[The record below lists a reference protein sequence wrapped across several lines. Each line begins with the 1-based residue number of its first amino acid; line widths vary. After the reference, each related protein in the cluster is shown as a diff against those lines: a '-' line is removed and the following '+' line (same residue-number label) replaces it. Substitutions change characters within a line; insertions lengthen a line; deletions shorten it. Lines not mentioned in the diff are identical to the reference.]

1 MRRFV
6 LVLLGC
12 FAVVGT
18 AVAGFSVAGVMTP
31 QKAAVTTNVT
41 VTAIDELFTLS
52 QDNAPVGTV
61 VFTITNNGD
70 EQHDF
75 AIAGQTTPLI
85 SHGQTVT
92 LTVNF
97 TVAKDYP
104 YLCNVGEH
112 AIHGMQGLFHVT
124 GTSVTTTST
133 TTKATTTTTTP
144 PPPTTN
150 VAVAAKEFHFT
161 LKGTTNKVV
170 KTYKNVKVKYRLKKN
185 GKYVK
190 VNGKYVWRTKTV
202 RKLVKTTTIQSVPAG
217 VVHFTVTNTGS
228 IPHNF
233 VIGGE
238 QTLVLAAG
246 KSQTLDVTFTAG
258 KYTYICSIVGHAAA
272 GMKGTLVVNPPV

>member
-1 MRRFV
+1 
-6 LVLLGC
+6 
-12 FAVVGT
+12 
-18 AVAGFSVAGVMTP
+18 MTP
-31 QKAAVTTNVT
+31 KTAAVTTNVN
-41 VTAIDELFTLS
+41 VTMIDEQFQLS

-75 AIAGQTTPLI
+75 AIAGQTTPLV

-124 GTSVTTTST
+124 GTSVTTTA
-133 TTKATTTTTTP
+133 ATTTTTGKTTTAAAPTP
-144 PPPTTN
+144 
-150 VAVAAKEFHFT
+150 VAVSAKEFHFT
-161 LKGTTNKVV
+161 LKGTTNRVV
-170 KTYKNVKVKYRLKKN
+170 KTYKNVKVRYRLKKN

-202 RKLVKTTTIQSVPAG
+202 RKLVKTTTIQSVRNG
-217 VVHFTVTNTGS
+217 VVRFTVTNTGA

-238 QTLVLAAG
+238 QTLVLAPG
-246 KSQTLDVTFTAG
+246 KSQTLDVTFTPG

-272 GMKGTLVVNPPV
+272 GMKGTLVVT

>member
-6 LVLLGC
+6 LVLLVC

-18 AVAGFSVAGVMTP
+18 AVAGFSFAGVMSP
-31 QKAAVTTNVT
+31 KAAAVTTNVT
-41 VTAIDELFTLS
+41 VTAVDEFFTLS

-92 LTVNF
+92 FTVNF
-97 TVAKDYP
+97 TTAKDYP

-112 AIHGMQGLFHVT
+112 AIHGMQGIFHVT
-124 GTSVTTTST
+124 GTSATTSGATTTA
-133 TTKATTTTTTP
+133 ATTTTAAPTP
-144 PPPTTN
+144 
-150 VAVAAKEFHFT
+150 VAVTAREFHFT

-170 KTYKNVKVKYRLKKN
+170 KTYKNVKVKYR
-185 GKYVK
+185 VK
-190 VNGKYVWRTKTV
+190 VKGKFVTKTKTV
-202 RKLVKTTTIQSVPAG
+202 RKLVKTTTIQSVPSG
-217 VVHFTVTNTGS
+217 PVRFTVTNGGT

-238 QTLVLAAG
+238 QTLVLAVG
-246 KSQTLDVTFTAG
+246 KSQTLDVTFTPG

-272 GMKGTLVVNPPV
+272 GMKGTLVVN

>member
-12 FAVVGT
+12 LAVVGT
-18 AVAGFSVAGVMTP
+18 AVAGFAFAAAVSPKTT
-31 QKAAVTTNVT
+31 AVTTNIT
-41 VTAIDELFTLS
+41 VTAVDEVFTLS
-52 QDNAPVGTV
+52 ADNAPVGTV

-92 LTVNF
+92 LTVDF
-97 TVAKDYP
+97 TTAKDYP

-112 AIHGMQGLFHVT
+112 AIHGMQGVFHVT
-124 GTSVTTTST
+124 GTSVTTTR
-133 TTKATTTTTTP
+133 ATTTTGKTTTAAA
-144 PPPTTN
+144 PTP
-150 VAVAAKEFHFT
+150 VAVSAKEFHFT
-161 LKGTTNKVV
+161 LKGTTNRVV
-170 KTYKNVKVKYRLKKN
+170 KTYKNVKVRYRLKKN

-202 RKLVKTTTIQSVPAG
+202 RKLVKTTTIQSVPNG
-217 VVHFTVTNTGS
+217 VVRFTVTNTGA

-238 QTLVLAAG
+238 QTLVLAPG
-246 KSQTLDVTFTAG
+246 KSQTLDVTFTPG

-272 GMKGTLVVNPPV
+272 GMKGTLVVT